1 MGFEKAMSPYALF
14 SLWCGLGLLGVTE
27 AVGGLGALQ
36 AVLLQI
42 FYFSLSL
49 SLSASLRVEIG
60 WGWIG
65 FDGFWKPFVKSSRG
79 EKLQEGGALCGM
91 AMCRMQQ
98 KKHNSW

>member
-1 MGFEKAMSPYALF
+1 MVWPGPAWCDRSSGWPGCFAGRTAADFLF
-14 SLWCGLGLLGVTE
+14 
-27 AVGGLGALQ
+27 
-36 AVLLQI
+36 
-42 FYFSLSL
+42 LSL
-49 SLSASLRVEIG
+49 SLSLRVEIG

-65 FDGFWKPFVKSSRG
+65 FDGFWNPFVKSSG